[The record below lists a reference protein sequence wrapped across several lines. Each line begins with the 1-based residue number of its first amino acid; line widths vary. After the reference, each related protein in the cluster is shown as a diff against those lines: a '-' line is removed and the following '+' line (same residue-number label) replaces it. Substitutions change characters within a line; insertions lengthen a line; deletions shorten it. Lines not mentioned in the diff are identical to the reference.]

1 MTSRRRLI
9 QSAIAFAVT
18 ALAAL
23 GAELGIADI
32 DHYDSPLWG
41 STMIGFW
48 AGVGLFSTLALV
60 LLTMALIRVGL
71 TRTEDPYTAEREIG
85 EGGNG

>member
-1 MTSRRRLI
+1 
-9 QSAIAFAVT
+9 
-18 ALAAL
+18 
-23 GAELGIADI
+23 
-32 DHYDSPLWG
+32 
-41 STMIGFW
+41 MIGLW